1 MLIIFSSM
9 CIFGQVKPNE
19 ISTMIITVLYMMK
32 LKTNLL
38 TIIQIKQ
45 DREKIIFSSGI
56 FISIYIV

>member
-19 ISTMIITVLYMMK
+19 IGTMIITVLYMMK

-45 DREKIIFSSGI
+45 DREKVIISSGI